1 MSGHNKWAKIKRKKA
16 VTDQSRGRFF
26 GQVIKEITVAAKM
39 GGGNPEGNSRL
50 RIAIEKARTGN
61 MPADNIKRAI
71 MKGTGELPGTSYEDA
86 SYEAYGPGG
95 VAIIIDTV
103 TDNKN
108 RTVSEIRHVL
118 ERNHGKLAT
127 TGSVAFQFHKKGIIA
142 IPRSAVAEDD
152 LLGLALDAGADDVKS
167 DENEHTVITPPEA
180 FEPVRKALDDR
191 KVHMDSAE
199 IVLMADNTVRVE
211 GKDAENLLKLMELLE
226 EHDDVQKVHSNFE
239 IDDKELAQLS
249 ASPS

>member
-26 GQVIKEITVAAKM
+26 SQVIKEITVAAKT

-50 RIAIEKARTGN
+50 RIAIEKARAGN

-71 MKGTGELPGTSYEDA
+71 MKGTGELPGASYEDA

-142 IPRSAVAEDD
+142 VPRSAVAEDD
-152 LLGLALDAGADDVKS
+152 LLTLALDAGADDVRT
-167 DENEHTVITPPEA
+167 DENDFTVVMPPET
-180 FEPVRKALDDR
+180 FEQVRKALEDR

-199 IVLMADNTVRVE
+199 IMLVADNTVHVE
-211 GKDAENLLKLMELLE
+211 GKDAENLLKLMEFLE